1 MEPDSS
7 LIWLFGCFCAGS
19 SQMHQTMGYQ
29 FEDIMFQ
36 WQTQL
41 PELSDIDTIPD
52 HMNSIGLHMLDDLPE
67 LRDDS
72 SLIFEPVT
80 NTSFPA
86 TEFSSFSSPASTY
99 NNNTYNNTYNTNNTS
114 DGIENAAIPNP
125 TTTPASYHRSFMNLL
140 QSVPAP
146 QNSFS
151 SEPLTS
157 CDPNFSPSISTQAVM
172 QTHSSLQPP
181 TETCF
186 KGKRTRKLCTGEEN
200 ELVGVR
206 KANSKK
212 AKVVTTDSGGEKS
225 KQFRA
230 PTKAEHIVRERQ
242 RRDDMAVKYNILES
256 LLPSAAKV

>member
-1 MEPDSS
+1 
-7 LIWLFGCFCAGS
+7 
-19 SQMHQTMGYQ
+19 MHQTMGYQ

-80 NTSFPA
+80 NTSFSA
-86 TEFSSFSSPASTY
+86 TELSSFSSPAST
-99 NNNTYNNTYNTNNTS
+99 NNTYNTNNTTS
-114 DGIENAAIPNP
+114 DEIIENAAISN
-125 TTTPASYHRSFMNLL
+125 TTIPAASYHRSFMNLL
-140 QSVPAP
+140 QSVPGP
-146 QNSFS
+146 QDSFS
-151 SEPLTS
+151 SEPPTS
-157 CDPNFSPSISTQAVM
+157 CDPNFSPSISTQPVM
-172 QTHSSLQPP
+172 QTYNNLQPP
-181 TETCF
+181 TETCP
-186 KGKRTRKLCTGEEN
+186 KGRRARKLCSGEEN
-200 ELVGVR
+200 EMVGVR
-206 KANSKK
+206 KPNSKK
-212 AKVVTTDSGGEKS
+212 AKVVVTTDSGAEKS

-256 LLPSAAKV
+256 LLPSAAKVWTFLFPWSAKFIFSYV

>member
-1 MEPDSS
+1 MY
-7 LIWLFGCFCAGS
+7 
-19 SQMHQTMGYQ
+19 QTMGYQ

-41 PELSDIDTIPD
+41 PELSDIGTIPD
-52 HMNSIGLHMLDDLPE
+52 HMNSIGLHILDDLPE
-67 LRDDS
+67 LRDDIS
-72 SLIFEPVT
+72 PIFDPVT
-80 NTSFPA
+80 NTSFSV
-86 TEFSSFSSPASTY
+86 TELSSFSSPASTY
-99 NNNTYNNTYNTNNTS
+99 NNSYNTYNTNNTN
-114 DGIENAAIPNP
+114 DEIENAAISN

-151 SEPLTS
+151 SEPPTS
-157 CDPNFSPSISTQAVM
+157 CDPNFSPSVSTQAVM

-181 TETCF
+181 AETCF
-186 KGKRTRKLCTGEEN
+186 KGRRARKLCTGEEK
-200 ELVGVR
+200 EMVGVR

-212 AKVVTTDSGGEKS
+212 AKVVVVTTDSGVEKS

>member
-1 MEPDSS
+1 
-7 LIWLFGCFCAGS
+7 
-19 SQMHQTMGYQ
+19 MGYQ
-29 FEDIMFQ
+29 FEDMMFQ

-67 LRDDS
+67 LRDDIS
-72 SLIFEPVT
+72 PMFEPVS
-80 NTSFPA
+80 NTSFSA
-86 TEFSSFSSPASTY
+86 NELSSFSSPASIC
-99 NNNTYNNTYNTNNTS
+99 NTYYTNNTC
-114 DGIENAAIPNP
+114 DEIENAEISN

-146 QNSFS
+146 QKSFN
-151 SEPLTS
+151 SEPPTS

-181 TETCF
+181 TETCL
-186 KGKRTRKLCTGEEN
+186 KGRRARKLCPGEEQ
-200 ELVGVR
+200 EMVGVR

-212 AKVVTTDSGGEKS
+212 AKVAVVTTDSGVEKS